1 MPQPKLHVDNIKDQ
15 LADWIEQSIYRTM
28 SPPRPHEGPGR
39 AKLPPISEVWATN
52 TVRSQTDETHVIAI
66 KLLDGKVFSILVKTG
81 DYTAVA
87 NDADVGKRSA

>member
-1 MPQPKLHVDNIKDQ
+1 MPQSKLHVDSIKDQ

-28 SPPRPHEGPGR
+28 SPPGPHEGPGR
-39 AKLPPISEVWATN
+39 AKLPPISDVWTAA

-66 KLLDGKVFSILVKTG
+66 KLPDGKVFSILVKTG

-87 NDADVGKRSA
+87 NDPDVGKMSA